1 MAQNFLFEFSY
12 LVTDKGKTMKIQGIQ
27 SYTTFGYNKKLNE
40 LVNKKLEQNSKSEK
54 DRMLLELNKHCMK
67 AEDLMWEA
75 QKNYNIELMNYYG
88 DMLLGIKPFVVE
100 EVDFKYPELNYKSNE
115 LLSYKQDLT
124 NHPEKDIQ
132 GWISD
137 LTDCIAGY
145 VEENYEDDT
154 PKSDSSEERSI
165 SQIEE
170 STSIET
176 GKELLEEFKPNEF
189 SPKGFDSLGGM
200 EKLKEQLTDEI
211 IFPIKNPEEA
221 KLDEIEYGKK
231 YPRGIMFYGPP
242 GCGKTCVVEALSQE
256 ANIPLYKLKLSK
268 LGSSYIN
275 QTPINLQKAF
285 DYLEEVSKEKGTPVF
300 LLMDEI
306 ESITAARR
314 ENGNGAD
321 LEDTKTVDT
330 LLTLIEEAR
339 LKGIIIFAATNKF
352 KMIDDAIK
360 SRLQDK
366 IYIGLPDDKTRES
379 VLKIHLCKR
388 TKGVS
393 LANNKEELQK
403 VVKLTK
409 GFSNRD
415 ISILTDKAALI
426 ARKDNRREI
435 IASDFVRPVAERQNS
450 KVNERH
456 YMSDDDSRTVIG
468 FNSEDL

>member
-1 MAQNFLFEFSY
+1 MR
-12 LVTDKGKTMKIQGIQ
+12 IQGIH
-27 SYTTFGYNKKLNE
+27 SCTTFGYDKKLNE
-40 LVNKKLEQNSKSEK
+40 RVNKRLARNTRSEK
-54 DRMLLELNKHCMK
+54 DKMLLELNKQCMK

-75 QKNYNIELMNYYG
+75 QKKNNIELMNYYG
-88 DMLLGIKPFVVE
+88 DMLLSMKPFVVT
-100 EVDFKYPELNYKSNE
+100 EVDFRYPELNYRANE
-115 LLSYKQDLT
+115 LTSYQQELV
-124 NHPEKDIQ
+124 NAPEKDAQ

-137 LTDCIAGY
+137 ITDCIVG
-145 VEENYEDDT
+145 D
-154 PKSDSSEERSI
+154 SEEDFDEDTATEKLTGTYPSGNI
-165 SQIEE
+165 KHSQAG
-170 STSIET
+170 TN
-176 GKELLEEFKPNEF
+176 LLEEFKPNEF

-200 EKLKEQLTDEI
+200 EKIKEQLMDEI
-211 IFPIKNPEEA
+211 IFPIKNPDEA

-242 GCGKTCVVEALSQE
+242 GCGKTYVVEALSQE

-275 QTPINLQKAF
+275 ETATNIQKAF

-306 ESITAARR
+306 EAITSARR
-314 ENGNGAD
+314 ECISGTD

-339 LKGIIIFAATNKF
+339 SKGIIIFAATNKF
-352 KMIDDAIK
+352 KMIDDAVK

-366 IYIGLPDDKTRES
+366 IYIGLPDDKTREA
-379 VLKIHLCKR
+379 VLKIHLNKR

-393 LANNKEELQK
+393 LANDKEELRK
-403 VVKLTK
+403 VVNLTK

-415 ISILTDKAALI
+415 IAILTDKAALI

-435 IASDFVRPVAERQNS
+435 IASDFEIPVKERLNT
-450 KVNERH
+450 KINEKD
-456 YMSDDDSRTVIG
+456 YMSDNNARIKIG
-468 FNSEDL
+468 FAR

>member
-1 MAQNFLFEFSY
+1 MR
-12 LVTDKGKTMKIQGIQ
+12 IQRIQ
-27 SYTTFGYNKKLNE
+27 SYTTFGYDKSLNE
-40 LVNKKLEQNSKSEK
+40 QVNKRLARNKKSEK
-54 DRMLLELNKHCMK
+54 DQMLLDMNKHCMK

-75 QKNYNIELMNYYG
+75 QKNNNIELMNYYG
-88 DMLLGIKPFVVE
+88 DMLLGMKPFVVD
-100 EVDFKYPELNYKSNE
+100 EVDYKYPKLDYRANE
-115 LLSYKQDLT
+115 LKSYQQDLT
-124 NHPEKDIQ
+124 NHPEKNAQ
-132 GWISD
+132 RWISYI
-137 LTDCIAGY
+137 TNCIA
-145 VEENYEDDT
+145 EDNDEDFDEDNLDAEL
-154 PKSDSSEERSI
+154 PDNLPI
-165 SQIEE
+165 G
-170 STSIET
+170 TSRHMKA
-176 GKELLEEFKPNEF
+176 GKDLLEEFKPNEF

-200 EKLKEQLTDEI
+200 EKIKEQLTDEI

-242 GCGKTCVVEALSQE
+242 GCGKTYVVEALSQE

-275 QTPINLQKAF
+275 QTSTNIQKAF

-306 ESITAARR
+306 EAITAARR
-314 ENGNGAD
+314 ENGSGAD

-339 LKGIIIFAATNKF
+339 SKGIIIFAATNKF
-352 KMIDDAIK
+352 KMIDDAVK

-366 IYIGLPDDKTRES
+366 IYIGLPDDQTREA

-403 VVKLTK
+403 VVKITK

-415 ISILTDKAALI
+415 IAILTDKASLI

-435 IASDFVRPVAERQNS
+435 IASDFEIPVKERQNT
-450 KVNERH
+450 KVNEKL
-456 YMSDDDSRTVIG
+456 YMSDDNAKIRIG
-468 FNSEDL
+468 FTQ